1 MGEQPIAAP
10 PRAGRGTGIQIQE
23 LLRIISRHKW
33 HLFGVT
39 AIVVLLASVVLF
51 QLTPE
56 YRATAVVTLDTRQAK
71 VTNTID
77 VLSGSPVVE
86 LGAVYTEM
94 EVLRSISLLGRVA
107 DKLHL
112 DRDSEYGARKPS
124 LLSQLIRDA
133 GVQLAAWGITSPR
146 ASEQDAPSENKAR
159 ADAIERLNQNL
170 AVNLRGKSYAIAI
183 SVDST
188 DPKKAQRI
196 VETVS
201 DYYIVDQL
209 QAKLDAN
216 RRATEFFAE
225 RLDELKRNVEAA
237 ERAAAAFREKAGLT
251 LAKDTTTIASQSL
264 AELNSQLI
272 QARGQRADRES
283 RLVAL
288 EQAARNPATLGGISE
303 VLGNTLISSLRT
315 QEAEV
320 GRRIGDLAQRYGDS
334 HPRLLQ
340 ARAEQA
346 QIQGNISAEVAKI
359 ISSLRGDA
367 EAARAKETE
376 LQNQVQQMERRA
388 GGLGQ
393 NEVVLRQLERESQ
406 TSRAVYEDFL
416 KRAKE
421 LREQQDI
428 QQPDA
433 RLLSPATVTPG
444 PVYPRYQLALMVSFI
459 VGMGLG
465 SIVVFFLERLD
476 GGFRT
481 GEQIERLTGRPMVG
495 MIPTIVGSL
504 LGKRRPARIA
514 IDKPTSAYA
523 EALRSAYTAIT
534 LGMLDRPPKVVM
546 VTSSLP
552 GEGKSTFVCSL
563 AALIARSN
571 PDKKVVVVDCDLRRS
586 SVRQTLD
593 VPATGGTIDECLA
606 GTKSI
611 DEVVGKDGDS
621 GVFYVPAQS
630 GTPNSAEILDS
641 KAMGAFVAALTE
653 RFDLVFL
660 DTPPVLAVTD
670 ALIAAKLADYVAFLV
685 KWEQTPRDLAVNCLK
700 QLRDLR
706 KSVGVVLAQV
716 NIRRHSKYGYGDYGY
731 YYSRYRTYYDS

>member
-1 MGEQPIAAP
+1 MGEEPSVT
-10 PRAGRGTGIQIQE
+10 PRTVHPTGVQVHE
-23 LLRIISRHKW
+23 LLRITARHKW

-39 AIVVLLASVVLF
+39 AIVVILAALVLF

-56 YRATAVVTLDTRQAK
+56 YRATAIVTLDTRKAK
-71 VTNTID
+71 VTNTVD
-77 VLSGSPVVE
+77 VLSGNPVIE
-86 LGAVYTEM
+86 LSSIYTEM
-94 EVLRSISLLGRVA
+94 EVLRSTSLLGRVV

-112 DRDSEYGARKPS
+112 DMDPEYGARQPS
-124 LLSQLIRDA
+124 LLSQLLRDA
-133 GVQLAAWGITSPR
+133 RAELAAWGITTSRP
-146 ASEQDAPSENKAR
+146 SEGDAPSENGAR
-159 ADAIERLNQNL
+159 AAAIESLNKNL
-170 AVNLRGKSYAIAI
+170 TVNLRGKSYAIAI
-183 SVDST
+183 SLDSM
-188 DPKKAQRI
+188 DRKKAQSI

-216 RRATEFFAE
+216 RRAAEFFAD

-237 ERAAAAFREKAGLT
+237 GAWASSRLSRKIGPGT

-272 QARGQRADRES
+272 QARAQRADRES

-288 EQAARNPATLGGISE
+288 QQAARNPATLGGVSE
-303 VLGNTLISSLRT
+303 VLSNPLISSLRA

-320 GRRIGDLAQRYGDS
+320 GRRMGDLTQRYGDS

-359 ISSLRGDA
+359 LSSLRGDA

-376 LQNQVQQMERRA
+376 LQAQVQQMERRA

-393 NEVVLRQLERESQ
+393 DEVVLRQLERESQ
-406 TSRAVYEDFL
+406 TSRALYEDFL

-444 PVYPRYQLALMVSFI
+444 PVYPRYQLALMVSLI
-459 VGMGLG
+459 VGLGLG
-465 SIVVFFLERLD
+465 SIVVFLLERLD

-495 MIPTIVGSL
+495 MIPTIVRSL
-504 LGKRRPARIA
+504 LERRRPARVA

-552 GEGKSTFVCSL
+552 GEGKSTFVCSM
-563 AALIARSN
+563 AALIARYQ
-571 PDKKVVVVDCDLRRS
+571 PRQEGRHHRLR
-586 SVRQTLD
+586 
-593 VPATGGTIDECLA
+593 PAPF
-606 GTKSI
+606 
-611 DEVVGKDGDS
+611 VG
-621 GVFYVPAQS
+621 A
-630 GTPNSAEILDS
+630 
-641 KAMGAFVAALTE
+641 
-653 RFDLVFL
+653 
-660 DTPPVLAVTD
+660 TD
-670 ALIAAKLADYVAFLV
+670 ARCAGDGRYDRRV
-685 KWEQTPRDLAVNCLK
+685 PRWREID
-700 QLRDLR
+700 R
-706 KSVGVVLAQV
+706 
-716 NIRRHSKYGYGDYGY
+716 
-731 YYSRYRTYYDS
+731 

>member
-1 MGEQPIAAP
+1 VVA
-10 PRAGRGTGIQIQE
+10 
-23 LLRIISRHKW
+23 RHKW

-39 AIVVLLASVVLF
+39 AIVMILTAVGLF

-71 VTNTID
+71 VTNTVD
-77 VLSGSPVVE
+77 VLSGNPVIE
-86 LGAVYTEM
+86 LGSIYTEM
-94 EVLRSISLLGRVA
+94 EVLRSISLLGRVV
-107 DKLHL
+107 DKLRL
-112 DRDSEYGARKPS
+112 DLDPEYGARKPS
-124 LLSQLIRDA
+124 LLSQLLRDA
-133 GVQLAAWGITSPR
+133 GAELAAWGITTTHLSDG
-146 ASEQDAPSENKAR
+146 DAPSENSAR
-159 ADAIERLNQNL
+159 ANAIERLNQNL
-170 AVNLRGKSYAIAI
+170 TVNLRGKSYAIAI
-183 SVDST
+183 SIESPDRM
-188 DPKKAQRI
+188 KAQRI

-201 DYYIVDQL
+201 DCYIVDQL

-216 RRATEFFAE
+216 RRATEFFAD

-237 ERAAAAFREKAGLT
+237 ERAAATFREKSGLT
-251 LAKDTTTIASQSL
+251 LAKDSTTIASQSL

-272 QARGQRADRES
+272 QARAQRADRES

-303 VLGNTLISSLRT
+303 VLGNQLVSSLRA

-359 ISSLRGDA
+359 TASLRGDA
-367 EAARAKETE
+367 QAARAKEAE
-376 LQNQVQQMERRA
+376 LQTQVQQMERRA

-393 NEVVLRQLERESQ
+393 DEVALRQLERESQ

-421 LREQQDI
+421 LREQRDI
-428 QQPDA
+428 QQPDS

-444 PVYPRYQLALMVSFI
+444 PVFPRYQLAMVVSLI
-459 VGMGLG
+459 VGLGLG
-465 SIVVFFLERLD
+465 SVVVFLLERLD

-481 GEQIERLTGRPMVG
+481 GEQVERLTGRPMVG
-495 MIPTIVGSL
+495 MIPAVSRSL
-504 LGKRRPARIA
+504 LERRRPARLA
-514 IDKPTSAYA
+514 VDKPTSAYA
-523 EALRSAYTAIT
+523 EALRSANTAIN

-552 GEGKSTFVCSL
+552 GEGKSTFVCSM
-563 AALIARSN
+563 AALMARSN
-571 PDKKVVVVDCDLRRS
+571 PDKRVVIVDCDLRRS
-586 SVRQTLD
+586 SVRATLD
-593 VPATGGTIDECLA
+593 VPATEGTIDECLA
-606 GTKSI
+606 GAKSI
-611 DEVVGKDGDS
+611 DDVVGRDENS
-621 GVFYVPAQS
+621 GVYYVPARS

-641 KAMGAFVAALTE
+641 KAMGAFVAALLE
-653 RFDLVFL
+653 KFELVFL

-670 ALIAAKLADYVAFLV
+670 ALVAAKLADYIVFLV

-716 NIRRHSKYGYGDYGY
+716 NVRRHSKYGYGDYGY
-731 YYSRYRTYYDS
+731 YYSRYRSYYDS